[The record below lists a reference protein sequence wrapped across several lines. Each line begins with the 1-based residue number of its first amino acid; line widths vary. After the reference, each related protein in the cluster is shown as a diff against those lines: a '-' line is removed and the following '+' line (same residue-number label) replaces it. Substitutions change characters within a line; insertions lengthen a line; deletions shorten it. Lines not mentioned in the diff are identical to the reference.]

1 MAGIIKTTLL
11 KRTVGVVTGAA
22 SGIGAA
28 ALECFA
34 AAGAHAIYAAD
45 IKASTNTDL
54 KAKGYDSEVTSVAC
68 DITKEDQVE
77 ALVRRIIKDQGRLDS
92 FHHIFGPHA
101 LLDVNVVGAFNSVQW
116 AARGMMNTSDAKPK
130 SGGSIIITTSL
141 ATTFGGMGAPA
152 YTISKHATV
161 GLVRSAATNLKM
173 AGTGIRVNGVGPGP
187 TQTNIGQNNVGAASE
202 QARNAMMAKMG
213 AMAQA
218 PPEAAAMMAENVAP
232 PELIAQTAVFL
243 AGDMSAGING
253 ENIIVDK
260 GLRQLPDPMSGLMFQ
275 PVFEPIDV

>member
-1 MAGIIKTTLL
+1 
-11 KRTVGVVTGAA
+11 
-22 SGIGAA
+22 
-28 ALECFA
+28 
-34 AAGAHAIYAAD
+34 
-45 IKASTNTDL
+45 
-54 KAKGYDSEVTSVAC
+54 
-68 DITKEDQVE
+68 
-77 ALVRRIIKDQGRLDS
+77 
-92 FHHIFGPHA
+92 
-101 LLDVNVVGAFNSVQW
+101 
-116 AARGMMNTSDAKPK
+116 
-130 SGGSIIITTSL
+130 
-141 ATTFGGMGAPA
+141 MGAPA

-243 AGDMSAGING
+243 ASDMSGGVNG